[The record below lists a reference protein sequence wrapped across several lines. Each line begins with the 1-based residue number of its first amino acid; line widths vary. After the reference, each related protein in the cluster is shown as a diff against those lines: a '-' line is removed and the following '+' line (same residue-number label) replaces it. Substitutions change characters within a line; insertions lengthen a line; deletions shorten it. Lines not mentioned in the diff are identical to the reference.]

1 MPEVSAT
8 DAARNF
14 SDILDAV
21 EHRGEHFTIVRRG
34 KAVAQPD
41 PVQSAQGAEVKAL
54 LRRHR
59 RDPGFARDVLS
70 ARELFATVRRHGRSR
85 GAHELIIAATAKATQ
100 RHVVSADQS
109 AYDNLPGIVVR
120 SHRP

>member
-34 KAVAQPD
+34 KVVAQLA
-41 PVQSAQGAEVKAL
+41 PVHAGRGAEVKAL
-54 LRRHR
+54 LERHR
-59 RDPGFARDVLS
+59 RDPSFARDVAS
-70 ARELFATVRRHGRSR
+70 ARELL
-85 GAHELIIAATAKATQ
+85 EIEK
-100 RHVVSADQS
+100 
-109 AYDNLPGIVVR
+109 
-120 SHRP
+120 RP

>member
-34 KAVAQPD
+34 KVVAQLD
-41 PVQSAQGAEVKAL
+41 PVRGGKGVDVKAM
-54 LRRHR
+54 LRRHHG
-59 RDPGFARDVLS
+59 DPGFAKDIAS
-70 ARELFATVRRHGRSR
+70 VRALLEVETRS
-85 GAHELIIAATAKATQ
+85 
-100 RHVVSADQS
+100 
-109 AYDNLPGIVVR
+109 
-120 SHRP
+120 